1 MTIREI
7 RILPPLAIGRLGAA
21 ASPMDN
27 YEVVKDLRKPLGY
40 RHLRPAETL
49 EVDTSTGRIARRFM
63 PAAVQFKDGP
73 SVRPVSPFLE
83 VWAVVSPDRME
94 PLTIDILKE
103 NGLKPADVHWR
114 VHVANHKVFRRT
126 GSWRDKVDAF
136 APDPNP
142 ALRREVLLGYRK
154 VAAGRNRL
162 EPSFPTFHDH
172 MLHPLLGKS
181 PNFWRGRS
189 IALGSVQYIEP
200 TEDFPEIR
208 LRFTPAGG
216 HVYGSSL
223 ESPPPGKPDD
233 PNLYEIVYNAKS
245 GGWLG
250 YTELSTTEGTAKL
263 TAPSTIYASD
273 SMDGNAVSKGYF
285 DDECDGIVYV
295 QLDTHGAPLPP
306 AYARIGAGPP
316 AYAPDSFPV
325 RTVADELEQAL
336 LGTSVGA
343 DEVST
348 DAAEEIMRRAFETI
362 RLLNTELMNG
372 NPSLNGLAA
381 NNMVF
386 QETRATGRAAAPI
399 MQPPLVNS
407 GPLAHL
413 HSAITPP

>member
-1 MTIREI
+1 
-7 RILPPLAIGRLGAA
+7 
-21 ASPMDN
+21 
-27 YEVVKDLRKPLGY
+27 
-40 RHLRPAETL
+40 
-49 EVDTSTGRIARRFM
+49 
-63 PAAVQFKDGP
+63 
-73 SVRPVSPFLE
+73 
-83 VWAVVSPDRME
+83 
-94 PLTIDILKE
+94 
-103 NGLKPADVHWR
+103 
-114 VHVANHKVFRRT
+114 
-126 GSWRDKVDAF
+126 
-136 APDPNP
+136 
-142 ALRREVLLGYRK
+142 
-154 VAAGRNRL
+154 
-162 EPSFPTFHDH
+162 

-223 ESPPPGKPDD
+223 ETPPPGKPDD

-273 SMDGNAVSKGYF
+273 SMDGNAVSKGYL

-348 DAAEEIMRRAFETI
+348 DAAEEIIRRAFETI

-386 QETRATGRAAAPI
+386 QDTRDTGRAAEPI
-399 MQPPLVNS
+399 MDPSLVNS
-407 GPLAHL
+407 GSLAHL
-413 HSAITPP
+413 HEGILASLTSGTAPWFADVLRRFDEIGDLSDRGRRKMPALMRGADGRYMTLTRRQVDLIEKVATRAIKGASARRRR